1 MKKLVIAI
9 AAMLVAGTA
18 SAAVPLFSAKCGQG
32 ITADSNAQGQ
42 VRVNG
47 KIAKLINRPDGQ
59 ITAQS
64 GGVYVDITPRG
75 SEPPLVTYT
84 AKNKA
89 TGTCEILGFA
99 PPAGHKAAPP
109 AGGGHRASTSE
120 RAGQGRFDAHGPVR
134 CAQRAGQPMG
144 QCQAAVAR
152 DPGGTATIVI
162 TRPDG
167 RKRFIFFENG
177 NPVSADL
184 SQADGNMEFRG
195 SKGGDVYYIEAGN
208 ERYEI
213 VEAFVHGG

>member
-1 MKKLVIAI
+1 MKRFVIAI
-9 AAMLVAGTA
+9 AATLVAGSA

-84 AKNKA
+84 AKDKS

-99 PPAGHKAAPP
+99 PPAGHSAAPS
-109 AGGGHRASTSE
+109 GGQRASATE
-120 RAGQGRFDAHGPVR
+120 RAGQGQFDAHGPVK
-134 CAQRAGQPMG
+134 CAQRAGQPMR

-195 SKGGDVYYIEAGN
+195 SKGGDVYYIEVGN

-213 VEAFVHGG
+213 VEAFIFGG